1 MNDETKQIIDVVMDV
16 AKMLSEKIDNVEQR
30 LDKVEQR
37 LDKIEQR
44 LDKIEQRLDKLEQRF
59 DKLEKR
65 VDTIEAK
72 IDVMADDITSIKLK
86 NDVIE
91 TTLISHTYDISRLKK
106 AQ

>member
-16 AKMLSEKIDNVEQR
+16 AKMLSEKIDKVEQR
-30 LDKVEQR
+30 LDKV
-37 LDKIEQR
+37 EQR